1 MATLTKTGLD
11 AADEHAR
18 AVQRLEDAM
27 NRQAHLTE
35 TYQRSLGT
43 PREMDA
49 YMRLREARRQVSAF
63 DKWLHWVD
71 DEGNANAP
79 PAEEAPTLD
88 EVLGH

>member
-1 MATLTKTGLD
+1 MATLTTSGLD
-11 AADEHAR
+11 AADEHQR
-18 AVQRLEDAM
+18 ALRRLEDAM

-43 PREMDA
+43 PSEMDA

-63 DKWLHWVD
+63 DKWLKWVD
-71 DEGNANAP
+71 DDGNANAP
-79 PAEEAPTLD
+79 PADEVALE

>member
-18 AVQRLEDAM
+18 AVRRLEDAM

-35 TYQRSLGT
+35 IYQRSLGT

-79 PAEEAPTLD
+79 QCEETPL
-88 EVLGH
+88 EQVLGH

>member
-1 MATLTKTGLD
+1 MATLTTSGLD
-11 AADEHAR
+11 AADEHQR
-18 AVQRLEDAM
+18 ALRRLEDAM

-43 PREMDA
+43 PSEMDA

-63 DKWLHWVD
+63 DKWLRWVD
-71 DEGNANAP
+71 DDDNANAP
-79 PAEEAPTLD
+79 SADDVPLE